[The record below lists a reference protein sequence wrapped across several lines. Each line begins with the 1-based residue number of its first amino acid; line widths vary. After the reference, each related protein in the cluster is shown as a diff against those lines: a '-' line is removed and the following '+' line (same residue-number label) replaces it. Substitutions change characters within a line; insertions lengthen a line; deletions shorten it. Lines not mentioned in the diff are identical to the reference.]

1 MNPLK
6 PTTPS
11 LEPSTT
17 TVVPPTEPSAP
28 PAPKKSHWWRYIR
41 IAILLVVLGSLST
54 VAWAVAHQKITV
66 NHPKS
71 TYSPTETTHKVV
83 YDKTD
88 STDVQ
93 ESSAARSGTSGNN
106 SSSSKSNAKPGIPAT
121 PAELPGWQ
129 RSAANTGLASAG
141 LSCSKLPAYTG
152 ANPIPA
158 GSVVSGVRFTSAPI
172 DLSKGNITIDRSC
185 FQPTSI
191 GSVLPFATTTG
202 SVCGGTGCVIALF
215 QVTISN
221 SEFDGSLLSAQS
233 AATSACFA
241 GIANLT
247 STYCHGASSGIVLT
261 NTGNYLNATISGNY
275 VAGLAPGS
283 LSNAFAVQGFDATTN
298 PNRALTVSNNRFDAR
313 SGNDNAAFFVQP
325 SGAKITNLTASGNL
339 LEGNGYNLL
348 LNQSTYPYSNLSF
361 TNNRFLP
368 LGSGAARVNGGD
380 GWASWGQNYLNDP
393 SKPNYQGAAVSQP

>member
-1 MNPLK
+1 M
-6 PTTPS
+6 
-11 LEPSTT
+11 
-17 TVVPPTEPSAP
+17 
-28 PAPKKSHWWRYIR
+28 
-41 IAILLVVLGSLST
+41 
-54 VAWAVAHQKITV
+54 
-66 NHPKS
+66 
-71 TYSPTETTHKVV
+71 
-83 YDKTD
+83 
-88 STDVQ
+88 
-93 ESSAARSGTSGNN
+93 
-106 SSSSKSNAKPGIPAT
+106 
-121 PAELPGWQ
+121 
-129 RSAANTGLASAG
+129 
-141 LSCSKLPAYTG
+141 
-152 ANPIPA
+152 
-158 GSVVSGVRFTSAPI
+158 
-172 DLSKGNITIDRSC
+172 
-185 FQPTSI
+185 
-191 GSVLPFATTTG
+191 
-202 SVCGGTGCVIALF
+202 
-215 QVTISN
+215 TISN

-247 STYCHGASSGIVLT
+247 NTYCHGASSGIVLT

-325 SGAKITNLTASGNL
+325 SDAKITNLTASGNL